1 MHRLQELVRLHRM
14 GVGDREVARLLGMG
28 PNTERAYRK
37 ALAEAKLLDGSPE
50 ELPELEALKAAVL
63 EHAPPKVA
71 PQQTSSVVE
80 WRPHIDQL
88 LDKGLGPKAI
98 FDRLRL
104 EQTAFQ
110 GSYASVKRLA
120 RMIRRERGVQP
131 DDVAIA
137 VETDPGEVAQVDFG
151 YAGHLW
157 DPDAKM
163 LRRAWVFVMVLGHSR
178 HLFAQIAFDQKT
190 ETWLRLHVDS
200 FRFFG
205 GTPRTIVPD
214 NLKAAVV
221 RAAFAV
227 DDGSELNRSY
237 RELARHYGFQV
248 DPTPPRAPKK
258 KGKVE
263 SSVKYVKHNA
273 LAGRGGEDVTTV
285 RAALAR
291 WLVEVAGA
299 RVHGTTGKKPLE
311 VFEAEERAQLLPIP
325 TRPYELVVWKRCTV
339 HGDCH
344 VEFGGRLYS
353 VPWKLI
359 GQSVWVRA
367 SQASVV
373 VHHDDKAVA
382 RHERRG
388 KTWRSTLDEHLP
400 EERAALRHRRR
411 DFWED
416 RATALGADVGTF
428 VRTMFD
434 ADDVLSQL
442 RKVQALVMHLEKFPP
457 ERAQAA
463 CRRAAHFGATSYQAV
478 RDILRRGLDLEPL
491 PSTEAPPSSTW
502 SPRFARDT
510 RALALSRIVP
520 DGGNH
525 GPH

>member
-14 GVGDREVARLLGMG
+14 GVGDREVARMLGMG
-28 PNTERAYRK
+28 PNTERTYRQ
-37 ALAEAKLLDGSPE
+37 ALARAMLLDGEPE
-50 ELPELEALKAAVL
+50 QIPELEVLKAAV
-63 EHAPPKVA
+63 ETHVPPKRP
-71 PQQTSSVVE
+71 PQQTSSVLE
-80 WRPHIDQL
+80 WRPEIERL
-88 LDKGLGPKAI
+88 LDKGLRPKAI

-104 EQTAFQ
+104 EQPDFG
-110 GSYASVKRLA
+110 GSYAAVKRLTWTIA
-120 RMIRRERGVQP
+120 RERGVQP
-131 DDVAIA
+131 DEVAIP
-137 VETDPGEVAQVDFG
+137 VETDAGDVAQVDFG

-163 LRRAWVFVMVLGHSR
+163 LRRAWVFVMVLGYSR
-178 HLFAQIAFDQKT
+178 HLFAQIVFDQRT
-190 ETWLRLHVDS
+190 ETWIRLHIEA
-200 FRFFG
+200 FRFLG
-205 GTPRTIVPD
+205 GVPRTIVPD
-214 NLKAAVV
+214 NLRAAVV

-227 DDGSELNRSY
+227 DDDSELNRSY
-237 RELARHYGFQV
+237 RELARHYGFQI

-273 LAGRGGEDVTTV
+273 LAGREGEDVMQV
-285 RAALAR
+285 RAILAR
-291 WLVEVAGA
+291 WIVEVAGV
-299 RVHGTTGKKPLE
+299 RVHGTTGKKPIE
-311 VFEAEERAQLLPIP
+311 VFEAEERGRLLPLP

-339 HGDCH
+339 HGDSH
-344 VEFGGRLYS
+344 VEFDGRLYS
-353 VPWKLI
+353 VPWKLVR
-359 GQSVWVRA
+359 QSVWARA
-367 SQASVV
+367 SHASVV
-373 VHHDDKAVA
+373 VYHDDEVVA

-388 KTWRSTLDEHLP
+388 ASWRSTRDEHLP

-411 DFWED
+411 DFWEE
-416 RATALGADVGTF
+416 RAAALGTDVGAF
-428 VRTMFD
+428 VRSMFD

-442 RKVQALVMHLEKFPP
+442 RKVQAVVTHLEKFPP

-463 CRRAAHFGATSYQAV
+463 CRRATFFGATSYQAV

-491 PSTEAPPSSTW
+491 PASSAQAPTTW